1 MYPVANS
8 AAVRAVGPAKLS
20 GVNLVVGI
28 KPLFDATGPE
38 KVVLAMIISPYK
50 VKAYQSCMR
59 LLGQSDKLVL
69 PR

>member
-8 AAVRAVGPAKLS
+8 EAIRVVAAKLS

-38 KVVLAMIISPYK
+38 NVVLAMIISPYK
-50 VKAYQSCMR
+50 VKAYPSCMR